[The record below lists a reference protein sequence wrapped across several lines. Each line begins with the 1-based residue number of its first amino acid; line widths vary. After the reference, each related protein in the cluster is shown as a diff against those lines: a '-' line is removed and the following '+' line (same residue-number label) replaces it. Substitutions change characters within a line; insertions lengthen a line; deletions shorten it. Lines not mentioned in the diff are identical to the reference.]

1 MKPSRTASPSLM
13 PRRGID
19 ERIETDGSDAS
30 DTSDHRSD
38 YMNERTDP
46 RLLLPRSLRELPADL
61 AAVAGVVLV
70 TNLVVFAPLI
80 SETPLR
86 VLLGLAFV
94 LVCPGY
100 ALVAALFPEAGG
112 TSGSEGETD
121 PHNRADTAG
130 TTSEAASTTT
140 TGEAE
145 PGAGGVATANRG
157 TGRRESGIDGIE
169 RAALSIGLS
178 VAVVPLVGLVLNFT
192 PLGIRLVPIVLV
204 LSVLTLGITAFAARR
219 RWELPPD
226 ERFSVPYREWAANA
240 RSELLRPAT
249 RADAALNVLLVVSL
263 LLATTSMGYALFV
276 PSEGEA
282 FTEFYLLTENDSGG
296 LVAADYPR
304 NFTQGEG
311 KPLVVG
317 IDNNEGEPIEYTVV
331 VSLQRVE
338 RVGNNTTRVIEE
350 RELRRFRAQ
359 VAPNETW
366 RRSHTLRPTMSGD
379 RLRVAYLLYRGS
391 VPDDPDVA
399 NAYRELHLWINASDT
414 P

>member
-1 MKPSRTASPSLM
+1 
-13 PRRGID
+13 
-19 ERIETDGSDAS
+19 
-30 DTSDHRSD
+30 
-38 YMNERTDP
+38 MNGATDP
-46 RLLLPRSLRELPADL
+46 RLLLPRSLRELPVDL

-86 VLLGLAFV
+86 VLFGLAFV

-112 TSGSEGETD
+112 APGSFEETD
-121 PHNRADTAG
+121 PNDRTDAAE
-130 TTSEAASTTT
+130 TTSEAASTTVT
-140 TGEAE
+140 AEDESEAS
-145 PGAGGVATANRG
+145 GAATADQ
-157 TGRRESGIDGIE
+157 TGRTAGGIDGIE
-169 RAALSIGLS
+169 RVALSIGLS

-204 LSVLTLGITAFAARR
+204 LSALTLGTAALAARR
-219 RWELPPD
+219 RWALSPE
-226 ERFSVPYREWAANA
+226 ERFTIPYREWTTNA
-240 RSELLRPAT
+240 RSELFRPAT

-263 LLATTSMGYALFV
+263 LLATTSVGYALFV
-276 PSEGEA
+276 PSEGEG

-296 LVAADYPR
+296 LVATDYPR

-317 IDNNEGEPIEYTVV
+317 IENNEGESVEYTAVV
-331 VSLQRVE
+331 TLQRVE
-338 RVGNNTTRVIEE
+338 RGSNNTTRVIEE
-350 RELRRFRAQ
+350 RELRRFGTQ

-366 RRSHTLRPTMSGD
+366 RRPHTLTPTMRGD

-391 VPDDPDVA
+391 VPEDPGA
-399 NAYRELHLWINASDT
+399 ENAYRELHLWVNVSSA